1 MKWYGSINNRL
12 EENKNLEVEKV
23 VGGLLTEFSYSD
35 RHPYE
40 IVKVENQKSIYI
52 RELGHIK
59 ADNVEYSNNWKLYK
73 DETKPIKHLVYR
85 YKRWYLKTED
95 NYFRKLNITFGYA
108 EYYYDYEF

>member
-40 IVKVENQKSIYI
+40 IVQV
-52 RELGHIK
+52 L
-59 ADNVEYSNNWKLYK
+59 LYK
-73 DETKPIKHLVYR
+73 
-85 YKRWYLKTED
+85 
-95 NYFRKLNITFGYA
+95 YFFDFQL
-108 EYYYDYEF
+108 